1 MMEENSQHRH
11 SIDLFCVISL
21 FLLFVLAAM
30 LVVVLGSNIYAG
42 SVRGMSEHGEVRTAV
57 SYITQKVRQDRE
69 QGAVSIESFG
79 GSDALV
85 LSENT
90 DGTVYETRLYLYD
103 GHLTELLAVQGSDL
117 SPDAGTPVM
126 TMQSLSFRMLSPEL
140 LRVAGTFRD
149 GETVSFCLSLLPAGS
164 AEGGAQ

>member
-1 MMEENSQHRH
+1 MEENTRHRH

-69 QGAVSIESFG
+69 QGAVTVETFG

-85 LSENT
+85 LSENA
-90 DGTVYETRLYLYD
+90 DGAAYETRLYLYD
-103 GHLTELLAVQGSDL
+103 GQLMELLAVRGSDL
-117 SPDAGTPVM
+117 SPDAGSPVM
-126 TMQSLSFRMLSPEL
+126 AMDSLSFRMLSPAL
-140 LRVAGTFRD
+140 LRVTGTCRD
-149 GETVSFCLSLLPAGS
+149 GETISFCLSLLPSGA